1 MRKVKSYNVFN
12 ESVRNTSVRDHMKPR
27 SRKDIR
33 DSIEKMSDE
42 DYESYMV
49 DEIVPYNKFNMIFN
63 DTKYRKIYKEMI
75 IDGKKKGI
83 VPSDLAKQ
91 ISDMYHQLNNTGKT
105 SEEIYKDHI
114 DHIRAIGLDES
125 VRDMMK
131 PKSEEEIQT
140 AIKKLDN
147 NEINLY
153 RLNHMGYI
161 EHLTKE
167 QIEKGL
173 EKLSF
178 GEQMNFGIDN
188 NLPWI
193 IDRLN
198 DAGYFEH
205 DVIDDDDL

>member
-91 ISDMYHQLNNTGKT
+91 ISDML
-105 SEEIYKDHI
+105 EECVL
-114 DHIRAIGLDES
+114 A
-125 VRDMMK
+125 
-131 PKSEEEIQT
+131 
-140 AIKKLDN
+140 
-147 NEINLY
+147 
-153 RLNHMGYI
+153 
-161 EHLTKE
+161 
-167 QIEKGL
+167 
-173 EKLSF
+173 
-178 GEQMNFGIDN
+178 
-188 NLPWI
+188 
-193 IDRLN
+193 
-198 DAGYFEH
+198 FEH
-205 DVIDDDDL
+205 GREGAFDDMYRRVHSLKGAGSQFG